1 MDHSGRQDSEFLATR
16 FAQAQAYDHWFELYA
31 GAFAS
36 EVKLL
41 KSLLPDFHSAL
52 EIGVGSGRFAQALGI
67 SIGVE
72 PEPTMA
78 ELARKR
84 GIQVIAGQAEAL
96 PFAENSFDFLLM
108 VTILCFVSDRIQSLQ
123 EAWRVTQPGGHLLIG
138 TLDPAQIWVHNRL
151 QKGQFLSQAKPVS
164 LSQLQA
170 ELIATGWQAQKCA
183 QTLVNEPQQGNLSE
197 DFSPGRGKGGFVG
210 WLWQKPE
217 KTGAAPP

>member
-1 MDHSGRQDSEFLATR
+1 MDHSGRQDSEFLAAR
-16 FAQAQAYDHWFELYA
+16 FAQAQAYDQWFELYA
-31 GAFAS
+31 GTFAS

-72 PEPTMA
+72 PELAMA

-96 PFAENSFDFLLM
+96 PFAENTCDFLLM
-108 VTILCFVSDRIQSLQ
+108 VTVLCFVSDRIQSLQ
-123 EAWRVTQPGGHLLIG
+123 EAWRVTQPGGYLLIG
-138 TLDPAQIWVHNRL
+138 TLDPAQSWVHNRL

-170 ELIATGWQAQKCA
+170 ELRAIGWQEQKCA
-183 QTLVNEPQQGNLSE
+183 QTLVNEPQPGHLLE
-197 DFSPGRGKGGFVG
+197 PFSQSKGKGGFVG
-210 WLWQKPE
+210 WLWQKPV
-217 KTGAAPP
+217 